1 METGG
6 TEMRKGHLH
15 ARLYLG
21 NRIEVVATNSDKG
34 RLVVLLSSRLERER
48 PGAFG
53 DIVDTHLGEIVYRCC
68 RTSY

>member
-1 METGG
+1 
-6 TEMRKGHLH
+6 MRKGHLH

-48 PGAFG
+48 PGVFG
-53 DIVDTHLGEIVYRCC
+53 DIVDVHKGEIVYRCC